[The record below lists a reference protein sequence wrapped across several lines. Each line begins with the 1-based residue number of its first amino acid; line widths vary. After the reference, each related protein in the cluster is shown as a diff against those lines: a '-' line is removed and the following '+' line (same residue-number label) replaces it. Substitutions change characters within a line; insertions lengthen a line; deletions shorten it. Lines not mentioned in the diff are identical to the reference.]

1 MSLRNS
7 TAERRGQQNACVWQ
21 TWQGYY
27 LRFVS
32 WSSLKLMFS
41 GLFQK
46 HLFKGRWSLTEI
58 VFEQNFCHACLAR
71 FAVFFPLPSCCV
83 SLLLYT
89 QWTRQWW
96 HNTINLHEGT
106 DCHSLQSK
114 LFLSVFFN
122 CSKFEFVPPP
132 PGWSQ
137 HEMEAPFAIPPHL
150 QGDVAQLEASYAG
163 GLNTM
168 FSFSPV
174 TAPPPQIDLKAV
186 TDYVST

>member
-96 HNTINLHEGT
+96 HNTTNLHEGT
-106 DCHSLQSK
+106 DCHNLQANYFSRFFLIAANLS
-114 LFLSVFFN
+114 LFLHRRAGASMKWKHHLLFHLIY
-122 CSKFEFVPPP
+122 K
-132 PGWSQ
+132 
-137 HEMEAPFAIPPHL
+137 EMWPNWKPATRADWILCFHFHQSL
-150 QGDVAQLEASYAG
+150 L
-163 GLNTM
+163 LHRKLT
-168 FSFSPV
+168 
-174 TAPPPQIDLKAV
+174 
-186 TDYVST
+186 